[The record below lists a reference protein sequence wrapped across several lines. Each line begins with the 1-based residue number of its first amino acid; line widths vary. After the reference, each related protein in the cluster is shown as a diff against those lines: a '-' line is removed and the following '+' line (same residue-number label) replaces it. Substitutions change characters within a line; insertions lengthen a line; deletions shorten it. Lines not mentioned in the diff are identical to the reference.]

1 VLYVFKI
8 NQERGNAVA
17 IKQKEF
23 RFVCIRHTMVFAEE
37 DYDEVRKIVESA
49 KPDYWHYLDP
59 DIIYAYFIET
69 EKNAASADKLIN
81 ELRILFKLDHRY
93 YGVGVGML
101 VAEMSADI
109 GFWGKIKAPPAGVAA
124 EEVSRLAYEDAVK
137 NA

>member
-1 VLYVFKI
+1 M
-8 NQERGNAVA
+8 A

-37 DYDEVRKIVESA
+37 DYDEVRKVVESA

-69 EKNAASADKLIN
+69 EKNAASAAKLI
-81 ELRILFKLDHRY
+81 EDLRTLFSSDHRY
-93 YGVGVGML
+93 YGVGVSML

-109 GFWGKIKAPPAGVAA
+109 SFWGKIKAPPAGMAT

-137 NA
+137 NS

>member
-1 VLYVFKI
+1 M
-8 NQERGNAVA
+8 A

-37 DYDEVRKIVESA
+37 DYDEVRKVVESA

-69 EKNAASADKLIN
+69 EKNAASAAKLI
-81 ELRILFKLDHRY
+81 EDLRTLFSSDHRY
-93 YGVGVGML
+93 YGVGVSML

-109 GFWGKIKAPPAGVAA
+109 IFWGKIKAPPAGMAT

-137 NA
+137 NS

>member
-1 VLYVFKI
+1 
-8 NQERGNAVA
+8 
-17 IKQKEF
+17 
-23 RFVCIRHTMVFAEE
+23 MVFAEE

-69 EKNAASADKLIN
+69 EKNAASAAKLI
-81 ELRILFKLDHRY
+81 EDLRTLFSSDHRY
-93 YGVGVGML
+93 YGVGVSML

-109 GFWGKIKAPPAGVAA
+109 SFWGKIKAPPAGMAT

-137 NA
+137 NS